1 MIAVFMQNSG
11 FQSGGRS
18 PLEGEE
24 LSGVGSGFSWNSEKM
39 NWFVIL
45 FCFFF
50 QWNDHNYSVFVVWM
64 WRIWLHDRGMD
75 GGTEEL

>member
-24 LSGVGSGFSWNSEKM
+24 RSGVGSGFSWNSEKM
-39 NWFVIL
+39 N
-45 FCFFF
+45 
-50 QWNDHNYSVFVVWM
+50 
-64 WRIWLHDRGMD
+64 
-75 GGTEEL
+75 